1 MLWQREDLNVSH
13 IERET
18 ERSVLI
24 RVPDSGY
31 KGYTFWIPKKFV
43 RKIKNVSERVRVI
56 YPLYFD
62 VTMRK
67 DNHGHSVYIG
77 FALDCVNRPENH
89 KVDEFE
95 LEKEYREYVGF

>member
-1 MLWQREDLNVSH
+1 MMS
-13 IERET
+13 
-18 ERSVLI
+18 
-24 RVPDSGY
+24 
-31 KGYTFWIPKKFV
+31 
-43 RKIKNVSERVRVI
+43 
-56 YPLYFD
+56 
-62 VTMRK
+62 K